1 MTKWVRESILGYEK
15 SMLDHMKTR
24 NSMTGVNA
32 DGGEVEDKTRE
43 GLIITCSNFT
53 LILKAC
59 KILKGC

>member
-43 GLIITCSNFT
+43 GLIIICSNFT

-59 KILKGC
+59 KSLKGC